1 MSGTSSAS
9 CQPTARRDVFASACQ
24 GCGADVSCVAQSPCE
39 AYDRV
44 ESLRSSRRDACRCM
58 AVSARVAPSASR
70 PSRRRLGAGIAVR
83 AKPARLCDLSALCP
97 GHSAG
102 AIEPRAARP
111 VRPDISEGALVN
123 ILDAS
128 REPFA
133 MQTSLIKARL
143 LRAPRGLGRNRM
155 RSARAIVALGV
166 PSRRQC
172 RLHRRQTPLQGVVHA
187 FLAIGARITGFR
199 TAMAARWAG
208 QRASIRSASRI
219 SSATSNTRSTLATR
233 CSRPA

>member
-1 MSGTSSAS
+1 VLRQALQAEPPEGLE
-9 CQPTARRDVFASACQ
+9 P
-24 GCGADVSCVAQSPCE
+24 GSPFGPNLR
-39 AYDRV
+39 AFVIY
-44 ESLRSSRRDACRCM
+44 LRS
-58 AVSARVAPSASR
+58 VQ
-70 PSRRRLGAGIAVR
+70 GI
-83 AKPARLCDLSALCP
+83 PLARLSHVLRDLFGL
-97 GHSAG
+97 
-102 AIEPRAARP
+102 
-111 VRPDISEGALVN
+111 DISEGALVN

-143 LRAPRGLGRNRM
+143 LAGTALASDETGMRVGKGNWWLWCSITPTVPSSSPPNTAPRRLCM
-155 RSARAIVALGV
+155 RS
-166 PSRRQC
+166 S
-172 RLHRRQTPLQGVVHA
+172 
-187 FLAIGARITGFR
+187 AIGARITGFR